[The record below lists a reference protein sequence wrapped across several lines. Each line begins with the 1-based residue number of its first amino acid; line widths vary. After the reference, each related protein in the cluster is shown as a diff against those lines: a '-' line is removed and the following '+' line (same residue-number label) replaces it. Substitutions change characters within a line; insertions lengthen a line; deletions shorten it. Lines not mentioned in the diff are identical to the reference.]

1 MNLLP
6 LYSAFFGALA
16 GQVFSH
22 YFTKRRDKQKEARE
36 TYQKF
41 IYPSLNDVILYFET
55 ETHFR
60 KGHDVER
67 TIDSETLT
75 SKISENIIFGNSNLI
90 NAIFNYNSSITF
102 FDGRG
107 YSKDVNMLSMYFWF
121 LDYSIETFK
130 RMGKIDKKIK
140 KSVQLTQKKYG
151 VWVLLTDLFGIDE
164 AIEILKYHWMW
175 KDSYLDKLSLRKL
188 KTLMKKY
195 NSTEIKEFIIEMKY
209 VFEKDSKFDDG
220 GPEHIIQI
228 FETYLREVEGDKL

>member
-60 KGHDVER
+60 KEHDVEAN
-67 TIDSETLT
+67 IDSEALT
-75 SKISENIIFGNSNLI
+75 IKISENIIYGNSKLM
-90 NAIFNYNSSITF
+90 NAIFKYNSSITF

-107 YSKDVNMLSMYFWF
+107 YTKDINMLSMYFWF
-121 LDYSIETFK
+121 LDYSITTLK
-130 RMGKIDKKIK
+130 KMGKIEVEILKNI
-140 KSVQLTQKKYG
+140 QLTQKKYG
-151 VWVLLTDLFGIDE
+151 VWVILTDLFGAEE
-164 AIEILKYHWMW
+164 AIEILKYNWMW
-175 KDSYLDKLSLRKL
+175 KESYFNNLSLRKL
-188 KTLMKKY
+188 KKLMEQNIH
-195 NSTEIKEFIIEMKY
+195 NSNEIKDFI
-209 VFEKDSKFDDG
+209 FEIKFAFEEESEYSDG
-220 GPEHIIQI
+220 TPEHIKQTLD
-228 FETYLREVEGDKL
+228 TYLRK

>member
-1 MNLLP
+1 MDLLP

-22 YFTKRRDKQKEARE
+22 IFTKRRDRQKEALE

-41 IYPSLNDVILYFET
+41 IYPSLNDVMLYYET

-67 TIDSETLT
+67 TIDSEVLT
-75 SKISENIIFGNSNLI
+75 EEIAKNIIYGNSKLM

-121 LDYSIETFK
+121 LDFAIQTFK
-130 RMGKIDKKIK
+130 KVGKIEKEIVKNIK
-140 KSVQLTQKKYG
+140 LTQKMYG
-151 VWVLLTDLFGIDE
+151 FWVILADIFGLEIS
-164 AIEILKYHWMW
+164 IEIMKYSWML
-175 KDSYLDKLSLRKL
+175 KDSYFNRYSIRKIKSLMAKSS
-188 KTLMKKY
+188 Y
-195 NSTEIKEFIIEMKY
+195 NSPDIKDFIFEMKFSFENDLKYDDSLPNYIIE
-209 VFEKDSKFDDG
+209 
-220 GPEHIIQI
+220 
-228 FETYLREVEGDKL
+228 YLDNYLKN